1 MMRKFMAVALA
12 LAGLIISACGGHSTN
27 GGLIPM
33 GNNTFMLPNLGNLA
47 MSATL
52 PKNSIGEELPTEGLG
67 TIKSLKW
74 KAILGG
80 FTQEKFSQALGFP
93 PKTVITI
100 HNLSTH
106 IPHTLDYVKE
116 VKAPPAD
123 FPKSPN
129 LSIKAHGGGKFEA
142 GYASGPIQP
151 GKTVKMTLEKDGMY
165 LIGCGYHYGEGMH
178 TVLVVGKHAT
188 HGPQATPPGGGKPSP
203 TPTPR
208 SHSSY
213 APTGGD

>member
-1 MMRKFMAVALA
+1 MMRKFIAVALA

-27 GGLIPM
+27 GGLMPM
-33 GNNTFMLPNLGNLA
+33 GNNTFMLPGVGDLA
-47 MSATL
+47 MYATL
-52 PKNSIGEELPTEGLG
+52 PKDSIGEELPSEGLG
-67 TIKSLKW
+67 TIKSAKW

-80 FTQEKFSQALGFP
+80 FTQEQYSQALGFP

-100 HNLSTH
+100 HNLSKH

-116 VKAPPAD
+116 VKGPPAG

-129 LSIKAHGGGKFEA
+129 LSVKAHGDGKFEA

-165 LIGCGYHYGEGMH
+165 LIGCAYHYGEGMH
-178 TVLVVGKHAT
+178 DVIVVGKHAT
-188 HGPQATPPGGGKPSP
+188 HGPQATPPGGKPTP

-213 APTGGD
+213 AP